1 MSFYYAKRMKKTKKK
16 IIVEKAYIFCFQG
29 QESDFIVKKYI

>member
-1 MSFYYAKRMKKTKKK
+1 MLFSCSKRMKKTKKTL
-16 IIVEKAYIFCFQG
+16 VEKAYIFCFQG